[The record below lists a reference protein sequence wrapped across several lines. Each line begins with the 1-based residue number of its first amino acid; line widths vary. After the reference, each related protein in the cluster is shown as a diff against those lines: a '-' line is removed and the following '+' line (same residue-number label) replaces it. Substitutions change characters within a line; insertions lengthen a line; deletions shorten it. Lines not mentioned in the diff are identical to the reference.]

1 MRQIKRLIIDNIL
14 PVWYLNIRRWRK
26 AHGGAFPRIRRPITF
41 NEKILHRNLFERCP
55 IFAQVAD
62 KAAVRSY
69 VEERLGPEILP
80 TVYHL
85 TSDPRT
91 IPFDR
96 LPDKFVVKPTHGS
109 GWVKIVTDKS
119 TLDPVALV
127 ATCAEWLKRSYYKET
142 REIAYKHVKPRILI
156 EEFIDD
162 GNGSTPNDYK
172 LFVFDGVVKV
182 IQTDVDRFTHHFQR
196 FYTPEWQKIDV
207 RNAWYDVS
215 GDARQPTH
223 LVEMIKSAEI
233 LADGWDFIRV
243 DFYDTPQRFYF
254 GELTLAPNAGRASFF
269 PEEFDYYLGS
279 LWKTRTR
286 RGRP

>member
-14 PVWYLNIRRWRK
+14 PDWYLNIRRWRK

-142 REIAYKHVKPRILI
+142 REIVYKHIKPRIII

-215 GDARQPTH
+215 GETTAHSSCRDDKISRNFSRWLGFYQSRFLRYTATLLFRRTH
-223 LVEMIKSAEI
+223 TRS
-233 LADGWDFIRV
+233 
-243 DFYDTPQRFYF
+243 QRRSC
-254 GELTLAPNAGRASFF
+254 ELF
-269 PEEFDYYLGS
+269 PG
-279 LWKTRTR
+279 
-286 RGRP
+286 GV